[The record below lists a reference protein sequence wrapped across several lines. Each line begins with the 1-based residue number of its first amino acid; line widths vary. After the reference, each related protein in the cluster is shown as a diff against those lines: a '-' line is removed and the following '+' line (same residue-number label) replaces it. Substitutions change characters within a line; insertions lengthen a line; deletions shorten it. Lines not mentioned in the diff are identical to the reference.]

1 MGDFLERNIVE
12 AFGRA
17 LRVAR
22 VERGLTQEKLAFISE
37 MQRKH
42 LGSIELGR
50 KQPSLFTAY
59 KLARGLSLTLTQL
72 LAGMEF
78 ELDNGEAQNRPPPED
93 DQANKDYL
101 PE

>member
-1 MGDFLERNIVE
+1 MGDFSERNIVE

-17 LRVAR
+17 VRVAR
-22 VERGLTQEKLAFISE
+22 LEKGLTQEKLAFISE

-59 KLARGLSLTLTQL
+59 KLARGLSLSLTQL

-78 ELDNGEAQNRPPPED
+78 ELNNAEIQDRAPSQND
-93 DQANKDYL
+93 VDSTDYL